1 MSTTHQPV
9 SHKSAAEFAKVK
21 DSVTVLDLRTAAE
34 VQSEYLGNCICLPVQ
49 ELTGERFN
57 KVLNDAGHKDDP
69 VYLLC
74 QSGKR
79 AQMAVEKL
87 QGQTHR
93 PLVIIEGGLNALKEH
108 GVQVQSSGRKTI
120 SLERQVRIA
129 AGALMVLGAVLSHLV
144 HPYFIGLSGFV
155 GAGLMFA
162 GITDTC
168 GMAMCLAHMPWNKA
182 CAKCA

>member
-1 MSTTHQPV
+1 MTHT
-9 SHKSAAEFAKVK
+9 KTSAEAFVKVAHNATI
-21 DSVTVLDLRTAAE
+21 VDLRTAAE
-34 VQSEYLGNCICLPVQ
+34 VNGEYLDNCLCLPVQ
-49 ELTGERFN
+49 ELNAENFN
-57 KVLNDAGHKDDP
+57 ALLNEKGHSDDP

-79 AQMAVEKL
+79 AQIAVDKL
-87 QGQTHR
+87 QGKTHR
-93 PLVIIEGGLNALKEH
+93 PLVIIEGGLNALKA
-108 GVQVQSSGRKTI
+108 SGLPVKSGGGKTI

-129 AGALMVLGAVLSHLV
+129 AGALVVAGVVLGTFVNA
-144 HPYFIGLSGFV
+144 YFYGVSAFV

-182 CAKCA
+182 RS

>member
-1 MSTTHQPV
+1 MSNTHQPV
-9 SHKSAAEFAKVK
+9 SHKSAAEFSKIK
-21 DSVTVLDLRTAAE
+21 DSVTVLDLRTTAE
-34 VQSEYLGNCICLPVQ
+34 VQSECLNNCICLPVQ

-57 KVLNDAGHKDDP
+57 QVLNDAGHTDDP

-93 PLVIIEGGLNALKEH
+93 PLVIIEGGLNALKAH
-108 GVQVQSSGRKTI
+108 GVPVQSSGRKII

-129 AGALMVLGAVLSHLV
+129 AGALALLGALLGYFV
-144 HPYFIGLSGFV
+144 HPYFVGISGFV

-168 GMAMCLAHMPWNKA
+168 GMALCLARMPWNKA